1 MSSLLPLSIL
11 RLVSLSH
18 TIWNPDYTL
27 RLADSQIWTQLV
39 LHYNVVAATIPCLRP
54 FLRAF
59 YTEQLANMVI
69 IGEEPSISSTQATKG
84 QSSAPLS
91 SIIKWALSGSNKSRG
106 DDEKSGS
113 HAQPHE
119 LSTFERT
126 IRGYGKTETSVMR
139 NERSNNPG
147 EGESESRRSDW
158 SERAI
163 VVRQTVDVRHS
174 EI

>member
-1 MSSLLPLSIL
+1 MHNLLTVPSLIPLSIL

-18 TIWNPDYTL
+18 TLRSPDYTL
-27 RLADSQIWTQLV
+27 RLADSEIWTQIE

-59 YTEQLANMVI
+59 YTEQLANMVVLD
-69 IGEEPSISSTQATKG
+69 EEPSISSTAATKG

-91 SIIKWALSGSNKSRG
+91 SIIKWALSGSNKSG
-106 DDEKSGS
+106 NEKSGS
-113 HAQPHE
+113 VE
-119 LSTFERT
+119 LSTFEKT

-139 NERSNNPG
+139 NETRNNPG
-147 EGESESRRSDW
+147 EAESRKSDW

-174 EI
+174 EL